1 MSNKIIKI
9 FAFICC
15 FVVGCILLYSYCNI
29 NKNTIDIQEPQR
41 IEIKDTA
48 AYANRIEEWLVP
60 DSLSPQREELITV
73 TALLSAYDEAPNFD
87 ILSKSYLEDNDI
99 IYEHSLEESLNSY
112 FNDYE
117 LDYVAIS
124 KNLMPDE
131 IFELVRAGIPVV
143 SWITSNGEMPQWNST
158 KNGQYENYSNEMTAI
173 VCGLEGSNVILSNPL
188 HGMISMDID
197 KFIVLYDACGC
208 HALWLKQL

>member
-1 MSNKIIKI
+1 MSNKTIKI

-29 NKNTIDIQEPQR
+29 NKDTIDIQEPQR
-41 IEIKDTA
+41 IGIKDTA

-73 TALLSAYDEAPNFD
+73 TALLSAYDEAPNLD

-143 SWITSNGEMPQWNST
+143 SWITNDGELPQWTNN
-158 KNGQYENYSNEMTAI
+158 KNDRYGEYTNQMTAI
-173 VCGLEGSNVILSNPL
+173 VCRIDGNNVILSDPL
-188 HGMISMDID
+188 HGMVSMDID
-197 KFIVLYDACGC
+197 EFTILYEACGC